1 MNHRRADKLEQCL
14 AYLETGA
21 SLEDCFQQF
30 PDLTPDLRKM
40 LATASQLMSLN
51 GEEVP
56 SQAMIHSHINI
67 LKHSNELIATSR
79 SSKSHTSLRTWVD
92 SLSQVFHENRLVS
105 RLVLIVGI
113 AVLLILFSGGLAITS
128 AKSLPGDSLYPVKRA
143 VEDIRIHLIP
153 NGEMR
158 IEYEENYSQQRV
170 TEIDSLLKMKR
181 IVQISFEGILQ
192 SRDGISW
199 MISGIPVMVNDK
211 TTIVKGAIE
220 EKAIE
225 IGDVVEV
232 EGFTNN
238 QGLVSAN
245 EVQLREY
252 QVSGLVEK
260 ISDHSWIIAGI
271 PLLITQDTEIGA
283 DIRKGDEVIVRVR
296 SEDDNLS
303 ALTVQREIHATE
315 TPEDLPS
322 LTPAPTE
329 LAPIDEEN
337 HQFTGALGQVN
348 SDAWVVGGKTFYLS
362 PEIHLPEEVNIGD
375 IVEIK
380 FHISA
385 SGTYLATEIE
395 RVESSTS
402 TEEYQTPASTD
413 TQHEGEH
420 QVTPTLTPTPAH
432 EEDGATQTPGSTPTT
447 KPTDDD

>member
-1 MNHRRADKLEQCL
+1 MNHRQSDELEQCI

-30 PDLTPDLRKM
+30 PDLTPDLRKI
-40 LATASQLMSLN
+40 LATASQLMSLT
-51 GEEVP
+51 GDKVP
-56 SQAMIHSHINI
+56 SKAMIHSRSN
-67 LKHSNELIATSR
+67 LLRYSNELIADSR
-79 SSKSHTSLRTWVD
+79 SSKSLTSLRTWVD
-92 SLSQVFHENRLVS
+92 SLGQVFHENRLAG

-158 IEYEENYSQQRV
+158 NVYEENYDQQRV

-181 IVQISFEGILQ
+181 IEPINFEGILQ

-211 TTIVKGAIE
+211 TILVNGAAE
-220 EKAIE
+220 EKVIE

-232 EGFTNN
+232 EGFTND

-245 EVQLREY
+245 EIHLREY
-252 QVSGLVEK
+252 QLSGLVEK
-260 ISDHSWIIAGI
+260 ISDHSWTIAGI
-271 PLLITQDTEIGA
+271 PLLITQDTEIEAG
-283 DIRKGDEVIVRVR
+283 IQKGDEVLVRMR
-296 SEDDNLS
+296 SEDDHLS
-303 ALTVQREIHATE
+303 ALTIQREIPATE

-329 LAPIDEEN
+329 LAPIDEED
-337 HQFTGALGQVN
+337 HQFTGAVEQVN

-362 PEIHLPEEVNIGD
+362 PEIHLPEEVKIGD

-380 FHISA
+380 FHITA
-385 SGTYLATEIE
+385 SGSYLATEIE
-395 RVESSTS
+395 RVKGSTS

-413 TQHEGEH
+413 TEHEGEH

-432 EEDGATQTPGSTPTT
+432 EEEGVTQTPGITPTT
-447 KPTDDD
+447 KPPDKE